1 MNPSSPRASSPDT
14 PTFRHTPPSVP
25 TSPPALLALT
35 ARLLGTA
42 AGQATTR
49 RAFLTLMSR
58 PLPLGAIEAMAAT
71 VPPRAPHPESA
82 PHSDEAHV
90 VEPLGHGPLE
100 GELVA
105 IKDSFDVKGLPTLL
119 GLERE
124 LLPPDHH
131 RADHDAELV
140 HRVRSAGGRIRGK
153 ARMTELGMDG
163 IGALMPGT
171 MPDNALS
178 PGHIPGGSSTGTAV
192 AVAMGSARY
201 GVGGDGLGSVRIPA
215 AFHGLVGL
223 KPALGALPSRGYRS
237 VAPSMDVPGPMARDV
252 ADCARLYQVLA
263 GLPVAPV
270 APHVPASVGLI
281 AGLGP
286 ELACADQR
294 RAFHRMLDVAAIPR
308 RIVQVEGADRHA
320 AFAVACSTA
329 ELAKSAYASRTRSG
343 QGLLNV
349 VLGRS
354 MGAHPMEAAREA
366 LRRALSSALE
376 HVEVLAM
383 PTTAI
388 PAPAITR
395 GLLAGGQDVLLL
407 RAIGAYT
414 PLANLTGFPAISV
427 PSGRDARGRALA
439 LMLMGAPGSELK
451 LLAMA
456 AALEA
461 TEQGALAI

>member
-1 MNPSSPRASSPDT
+1 M
-14 PTFRHTPPSVP
+14 P
-25 TSPPALLALT
+25 TSSPALLALT

-49 RAFLTLMSR
+49 QAFLTLMSR
-58 PLPLGAIEAMAAT
+58 ALPLGAIEAMAAAR
-71 VPPRAPHPESA
+71 PARNARAEG
-82 PHSDEAHV
+82 
-90 VEPLGHGPLE
+90 EPLDVQPRVAPPLGEGPLS
-100 GELVA
+100 GEEVA
-105 IKDSFDVKGLPTLL
+105 VKDSFDVAGSPTLL
-119 GLERE
+119 GLERAQ
-124 LLPPDHH
+124 LDRDHH
-131 RADHDAELV
+131 EVEHDAELV
-140 HRVRSAGGRIRGK
+140 TRIRRAGAAVRGK

-163 IGALMPGT
+163 IGALMPGA

-192 AVAMGSARY
+192 AVARGLARY
-201 GVGGDGLGSVRIPA
+201 GLGGDGLGSVRIPA

-223 KPALGALPSRGYRS
+223 KPSLGALPSRGYRS
-237 VAPSMDVPGPMARDV
+237 VAPSMDVPGPIARDV

-263 GLPVAPV
+263 GGAVAPI
-270 APHVPASVGLI
+270 APKRPASVGLI

-286 ELACADQR
+286 ELSCADQR
-294 RAFHRMLDVAAIPR
+294 RAFHRMLDAAQVPR
-308 RIVQVEGADRHA
+308 RIVRVEGADRHA

-329 ELAKSAYASRTRSG
+329 ELAQSGYAARTRSG

-354 MGAHPMEAAREA
+354 MAGHPMEAARQA
-366 LRRALSSALE
+366 LRDALSRALDE
-376 HVEVLAM
+376 VEVLAM

-388 PAPAITR
+388 PAPAISK

-427 PSGRDARGRALA
+427 PSGRDERGRALS
-439 LMLMGAPGSELK
+439 LMLMGAPGSEHA

-461 TEQGALAI
+461 TELGARAI